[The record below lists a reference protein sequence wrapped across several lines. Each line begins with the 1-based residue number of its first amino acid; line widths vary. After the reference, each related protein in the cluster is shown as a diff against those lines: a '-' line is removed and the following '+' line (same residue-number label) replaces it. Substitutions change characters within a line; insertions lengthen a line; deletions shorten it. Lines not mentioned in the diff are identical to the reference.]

1 LPKPTTQIP
10 VVDGR
15 GRLVRVLD
23 MGWEDFRVAA
33 EYDGDQHR
41 INRIQYVKDMRTQPK
56 LARLGWIVIRVIK
69 EDRDED
75 TIDRAY
81 RAMISRGWD
90 GKLRPTAS
98 LQLPGSAFAHLPGNY
113 RLDAVPAYRPAA
125 NARSDST

>member
-1 LPKPTTQIP
+1 LRLLFIAAGFPKPTTQIP

-23 MGWEDFRVAA
+23 WGYLPLAGEGWEDFRVAA

-41 INRIQYVKDMRTQPK
+41 TNRVRYVKDMRTQPK
-56 LARLGWIVIRVIK
+56 LERLGWIVIRVIK

-81 RAMISRGWD
+81 RAMVSRGWD
-90 GKLRPTAS
+90 GKLRPTAI
-98 LQLPGSAFAHLPGNY
+98 PG
-113 RLDAVPAYRPAA
+113 
-125 NARSDST
+125 